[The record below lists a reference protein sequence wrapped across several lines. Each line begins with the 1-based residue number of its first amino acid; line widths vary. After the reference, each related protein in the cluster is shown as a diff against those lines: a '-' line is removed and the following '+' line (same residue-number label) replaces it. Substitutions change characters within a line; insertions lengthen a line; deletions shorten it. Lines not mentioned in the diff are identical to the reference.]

1 MFIKSIVGYFVGESS
16 KKRQMGLIAAFLFS
30 FLYWQDVITL
40 ELFEAIEQLTH
51 HLTTSLGEVVEVL
64 AEINNT
70 LIERNRNG

>member
-40 ELFEAIEQLTH
+40 ELFEAIMPFVVVWTGAAFSARLTK
-51 HLTTSLGEVVEVL
+51 LQKAVVK
-64 AEINNT
+64 AKK
-70 LIERNRNG
+70 